1 MSEDFSPPAPA
12 EAPPPEHEGPGGAFW
27 ALAAAALAAASYLL
41 AHYVHLGPPQGPW
54 AYWPI
59 NGLLCGLLS
68 RRPRGERPWIA
79 LAAVVAQIA
88 TIYGVRGDLA
98 GGSTVVGACVGA
110 VQALVGAWL
119 LQRQRSEAGTPLG
132 SVRELAGFVIAVVF
146 LVPLLLSP
154 LSALGFAYGLGLPFF
169 HSWWPLFVGNSL
181 SMLFFAPFAMQGWG
195 RWREARALWPAGRLE
210 VLLCQLCILLLSAA
224 SFGGLGRWPEYLAL
238 PYLMFPLLAWA
249 ALRSGPKWTALAI
262 LSVAT
267 VGAWCTSRG
276 LGPFVAQDGG
286 LEAAVLGLQA
296 YLAFV
301 AFTALLLAALTEQ
314 HQRAFAE
321 LALQGA
327 IQRAFFESSE
337 PAMALK
343 DLGGRYLLLNRSL
356 EELLGRPR
364 EQLLG
369 RHPREV
375 LSRADAALVE
385 AHDQRVLERG
395 QPLTFLESLGQ
406 GALHRQL
413 LVTRFPVKD
422 GAGAI
427 RYVGMIGRD
436 ETTEVALGER
446 LYRAQR
452 VELLG
457 QLAAGLA
464 HDLNNLLSVLVNS
477 VAVLQRRSG
486 LPREDAEIL
495 QDMQE
500 AGERAAALT
509 RRLMSFGR
517 TEGTRAPLEVDEALR
532 RLEPLLRALA
542 RGGIDVVGRYGAPG
556 VSVVA
561 DPSELEQIVLNL
573 VSNARDAIPGEGRI
587 TVSTELALRP
597 GAPDGAAGD
606 GAVSRWVQ
614 VRVED
619 NGTGMDAAT
628 LARLFQPFFT
638 TKDPAQGTG
647 LGLYTTA
654 LRVRQLGGE
663 IHATSTPGQG
673 STFVVGLPVA
683 GPLLGG

>member
-1 MSEDFSPPAPA
+1 MMEDYSPRAPA
-12 EAPPPEHEGPGGAFW
+12 DAPPPERAGPGGAFW
-27 ALAAAALAAASYLL
+27 AVGAAALAAASYLL
-41 AHYVHLGPPQGPW
+41 ARYIHLGPPQGPW

-68 RRPRGERPWIA
+68 RRPRSERPWIA
-79 LAAVVAQIA
+79 LTAATAQVV
-88 TIYGVRGDLA
+88 TIYLVRGNLA
-98 GGSTVVGACVGA
+98 GGSTVGGAAMGA
-110 VQALVGAWL
+110 VQALAGAWL
-119 LQRQRSEAGTPLG
+119 LQRQRSAGTPLG
-132 SVRELAGFVIAVVF
+132 SLRELAAFVIGVVF
-146 LVPLLLSP
+146 LVPLALTP
-154 LSALGFAYGLGLPFF
+154 ISALGFAYGLGLPFF
-169 HSWWPLFVGNSL
+169 QSWWPLFVGNSL

-210 VLLCQLCILLLSAA
+210 VLLCQLCILVLSAA
-224 SFGGLGRWPEYLAL
+224 SFGGLGRWLEYLAL

-276 LGPFVAQDGG
+276 LGPFAVQDGG
-286 LEAAVLGLQA
+286 PQASVVGLQA

-337 PAMALK
+337 PALALK
-343 DLGGRYLLLNRSL
+343 DLGGHYLMLNRSM

-364 EQLLG
+364 ERLLG
-369 RHPREV
+369 RQLREV
-375 LSRADAALVE
+375 LSPADAALVE

-395 QPLTFLESLGQ
+395 QPLTFLESLGE

-422 GAGAI
+422 SAGTI

-446 LYRAQR
+446 LHRAQR

-477 VAVLQRRSG
+477 VAVLQRRVA

-495 QDMQE
+495 QDMAE
-500 AGERAAALT
+500 AGERAASLT

-517 TEGTRAPLEVDEALR
+517 PEGSRAPLEVDEALR

-561 DPSELEQIVLNL
+561 DASELEQIVLNL
-573 VSNARDAIPGEGRI
+573 VSNARDAIAGEGRI
-587 TVSTELALRP
+587 TVTTELALRP
-597 GAPDGAAGD
+597 GAPDSGATD
-606 GAVSRWVQ
+606 GAVSRWLQ

-619 NGTGMDAAT
+619 NGEGMDPAT

-638 TKDPAQGTG
+638 TKEGARGTG

-654 LRVRQLGGE
+654 LLVRQLGGE

-683 GPLLGG
+683 GPLLGS